1 MDWLGDVNLRSV
13 LLGSMLLGAGAG
25 VLGCFTLLRQR
36 ALLGDALAHATLPGV
51 CLAFLLT
58 GSKHPLVLLA
68 GGAVTG
74 ALGVASVHAITS
86 RSRIKPDAALA
97 LSLSV
102 FFGLG
107 IVLLT
112 RIQKSGMAAQAGLDK
127 FLFGQAAAML
137 PADVALLTG
146 VAIATIAAV
155 TLAFKEFR
163 LLAFDPGFAGAIG
176 WPVARLAWLLDA
188 LTVIAVVVGLQ
199 AVGVV
204 LVSALLVTPAAAAR
218 YWTDRLSVMLV
229 LAGLFGALAGAVGT
243 VVSALAPR
251 MPTGPWTVMAATAVF
266 AVSLLAAPHRGVVG
280 RALRRFQTGR
290 RIGDE
295 NVLKTL
301 YQLGEPASDWSTAQ
315 TAQQVAARRR
325 TEPRV
330 VAGVLP
336 RLARGGWVGRARD
349 HAGSAWRLTPAGLDR
364 ARRLVRL
371 HRLWEVYLT
380 ERLHL
385 AADHVHDDAEAIE
398 HVLTPELEAELEAV
412 LARPARDPHARPI
425 PYEPAAAVPG
435 TPGAEGAHGAGDLR

>member
-1 MDWLGDVNLRSV
+1 MTLDWLADVNVRSV
-13 LLGSMLLGAGAG
+13 LGGSLLLGAGAG
-25 VLGCFTLLRQR
+25 VLGSFALLRQR

-51 CLAFLLT
+51 CVAFLLT

-68 GGAVTG
+68 GAATSG
-74 ALGVASVHAITS
+74 ALGVASVHAVTA

-112 RIQKSGMAAQAGLDK
+112 RIQKSGAAAQAGLDK
-127 FLFGQAAAML
+127 FLFGQAAAMV
-137 PADVALLTG
+137 PADVALLAG
-146 VAIATIAAV
+146 VAVAILAV
-155 TLAFKEFR
+155 VAVAYKEFE
-163 LLAFDPGFAGAIG
+163 LLAFDPGFATAIG

-188 LTVIAVVVGLQ
+188 LTVLAVVVGLQ

-218 YWTDRLSVMLV
+218 YWTDRLPVML
-229 LAGLFGALAGAVGT
+229 LLSGAFGALSGAVGT
-243 VVSALAPR
+243 AASALAPR
-251 MPTGPWTVMAATAVF
+251 MPTGPWTVVAATAVF
-266 AVSLLAAPHRGVVG
+266 AVSIVAAPRRGLVA
-280 RALRRFQTGR
+280 RAWRRITTSR

-301 YQLGEPASDWSTAQ
+301 YHLGEARGEWRATHTVPEM
-315 TAQQVAARRR
+315 AARRR
-325 TEPRV
+325 TPARAM
-330 VAGVLP
+330 AGVLP
-336 RLARGGWVGRARD
+336 RLARAGWVERA
-349 HAGSAWRLTPAGLDR
+349 GGGAWRLTPPGLDR
-364 ARRLVRL
+364 ARRIVRL

-412 LARPARDPHARPI
+412 LAHPPRDPHARPI
-425 PYEPAAAVPG
+425 PYEPRRGP
-435 TPGAEGAHGAGDLR
+435 AGEPS